1 MAKNAAAPA
10 ARLRGSRAGVA
21 CSVLLRRDEAG
32 VLHACFGVDV
42 LAGAV
47 RRAPRGKV
55 HSIQRHPDGSYSLAA
70 KLLFGAL
77 GLRKPRCVG
86 AKQAVFVVHEGADA
100 LVALGLVPGQAGQ
113 VYGAQVGFHGHPSR
127 KVL

>member
-1 MAKNAAAPA
+1 MTGAG
-10 ARLRGSRAGVA
+10 RLRSRRAGIA
-21 CSVLLRRDEAG
+21 CAVFLRRDEAG
-32 VLHACFGVDV
+32 VLHASLSIDV
-42 LAGAV
+42 QARQV

-77 GLRKPRCVG
+77 GLRKPCVVG